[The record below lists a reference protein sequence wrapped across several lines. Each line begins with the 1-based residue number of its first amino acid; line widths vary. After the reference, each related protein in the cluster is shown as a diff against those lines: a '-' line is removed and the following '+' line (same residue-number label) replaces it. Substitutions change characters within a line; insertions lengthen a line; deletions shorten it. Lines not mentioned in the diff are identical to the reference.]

1 MTSTHFR
8 SNAEYRGVAVG
19 LALALAIATLAAD
32 SAFALAPIKT
42 LCRVKGQEE
51 NVLQEIG
58 LVVGLKGTGD
68 GAYPPTMRML
78 AQIMQNLG
86 SPVQQLKGVPIEL
99 KDSKN
104 VAMVLVTAT
113 VPAGGARQGDK
124 IDCSVSSIGPAKSL
138 VGGELFTTFMVSQ
151 DRNNPRVYAAA
162 NGRITIDGLTQP
174 TTGRIHG
181 GCRLEEDF
189 FTPYTKDGKFTL
201 VLDPAYVDF
210 EVAQR
215 MAEDIN
221 TSQVNSQ
228 SAGAPVARAIN
239 AGNIEVTIPAQ
250 YVGNAN
256 SDPLD
261 FVSQV
266 MSLSVSEPRVGPR
279 VVINERAG
287 SIIIS
292 GDTEIGPVVVTHKN
306 IVVDTGGG
314 AAASHFVAVD
324 PKNEAPTLKSLVAAL
339 NAVRVP
345 ADDIIEIIKG
355 LHRDGKLRARL
366 IIQ

>member
-1 MTSTHFR
+1 MIRQISATCR
-8 SNAEYRGVAVG
+8 RRMAVI
-19 LALALAIATLAAD
+19 LALIAAALAAGDAVW
-32 SAFALAPIKT
+32 ALTPIRT
-42 LCRVKGQEE
+42 VCRVKGQEE
-51 NVLQEIG
+51 NVLQAIG

-68 GAYPPTMRML
+68 GSSQPTMRML
-78 AQIMQNLG
+78 AQIMQTFG
-86 SPVQQLKGVPIEL
+86 SPVQQLKGVPVEL

-124 IDCSVSSIGPAKSL
+124 LDCSVSSIGPAKSL
-138 VGGELFTTFMVSQ
+138 VGGELFTTFLVSQ
-151 DRNNPRVYAAA
+151 DRTNPRVYAVAS
-162 NGRITIDGLTQP
+162 GRLTLDSVTQ
-174 TTGRIHG
+174 TTTARIHG

-189 FTPYTKDGKFTL
+189 FTPFTKDGKFTL

-210 EVAQR
+210 DVAR
-215 MAEDIN
+215 RIAEEIN
-221 TSQVNSQ
+221 VSQVASQ

-250 YVGNAN
+250 YLGSANA
-256 SDPLD
+256 DPVD

-266 MSLSVSEPRVGPR
+266 TSLSVSDPQVGPR

-287 SIIIS
+287 SIVIS

-314 AAASHFVAVD
+314 LSASHFVAVD
-324 PKNEAPTLKSLVAAL
+324 PKNEAATLKSLVASL